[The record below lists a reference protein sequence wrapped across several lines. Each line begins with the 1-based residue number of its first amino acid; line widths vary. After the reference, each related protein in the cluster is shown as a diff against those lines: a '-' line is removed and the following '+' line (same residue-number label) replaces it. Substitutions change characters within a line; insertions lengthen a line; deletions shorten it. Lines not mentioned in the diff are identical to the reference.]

1 MGIKKENQVV
11 YTCSN
16 GSIFTDENDAKEH
29 EFDTGFKP
37 GSLNTNPDRVRKWLI
52 NNKNFVLDYIGTE
65 YDPEAG

>member
-16 GSIFTDENDAKEH
+16 GSIFTDENEAKEH

-37 GSLNTNPDRVRKWLI
+37 GSLNTNPDRVL
-52 NNKNFVLDYIGTE
+52 NLDL
-65 YDPEAG
+65 